1 MALSP
6 RGLCLFPPS
15 GAKGGL
21 GWAGVSS
28 WVHSGHE
35 EVMIILIIYL
45 SKYEV
50 SNHVRRQYSE
60 QTT

>member
-28 WVHSGHE
+28 WVHSGRE

-45 SKYEV
+45 S
-50 SNHVRRQYSE
+50 N
-60 QTT
+60 